1 MLPRRRLD
9 VVAVLPQAPVD
20 LVHVLVR
27 RLDEADVERLGV
39 LHPAAL
45 AHPDQCQDRSV
56 VIEEDVEVLPA
67 GVRRPHAEVLLEQL
81 ARAGNVVDGQV
92 DVVELHPRTP
102 YGDDPHRT
110 V

>member
-45 AHPDQCQDRSV
+45 AHPDQRQDRSV
-56 VIEEDVEVLPA
+56 VVEEDVEVLPA
-67 GVRRPHAEVLLEQL
+67 GYGARMSKCFSSSSRAPARR
-81 ARAGNVVDGQV
+81 RRSG
-92 DVVELHPRTP
+92 
-102 YGDDPHRT
+102 
-110 V
+110 